1 MVKTVS
7 ILGCG
12 YLGFPLAQRL
22 LAAGYAV
29 KGATTTPAKLSVLE
43 RAGIEPYLVMLSPEW
58 KGDAAEGFLQSDIL
72 FLNIPPQ
79 RTRPDVEAY
88 YDGMLQSVLH
98 ALGSAPT
105 RLVVFASSTSVYAAT
120 GGTVTEQ
127 DAGNPMPET
136 ASGCAVLKAE
146 QSLQV
151 RHSFDT
157 TVLRFGGLYGYD
169 RAPGR
174 FVRGVVKNPEAPVN
188 LVHRDDAVAA
198 AFAVI
203 DSDCRG
209 EVFNVCTDGHP
220 TRGVFYKQAAEWLGL
235 DPPPV
240 AGAGSSPGKRV
251 DSSWLKTCLGY
262 AFRHVDPLVQAP

>member
-1 MVKTVS
+1 MGKTVS

-22 LAAGYAV
+22 HAAGYRV
-29 KGATTTPAKLSVLE
+29 KGSTTTPGKLSMLE
-43 RAGIEPYLVMLSPEW
+43 GAGIEPYLVVLDPVW

-79 RTRPDVEAY
+79 RARPDVEAY
-88 YDGMLQSVLH
+88 YGRVLQSVLR
-98 ALGSAPT
+98 ALGSAPI
-105 RLVVFASSTSVYAAT
+105 RRVVFASSTSVYAAT

-127 DAGNPMPET
+127 DAGDPMPET
-136 ASGCAVLKAE
+136 ASGRAVLKAE
-146 QSLQV
+146 QCLQA

-174 FVRGVVKNPEAPVN
+174 FVRNIIRNPEAPVN

-198 AFAVI
+198 TFTVI

-220 TRGVFYKQAAEWLGL
+220 ARGVFYKQAAEWLGL
-235 DPPPV
+235 DPPSL
-240 AGAGSSPGKRV
+240 AGARSSLGKRV
-251 DSSWLKTCLGY
+251 DNSWLKTCLGY
-262 AFRHVDPLVQAP
+262 AFRHVDPLVRAP